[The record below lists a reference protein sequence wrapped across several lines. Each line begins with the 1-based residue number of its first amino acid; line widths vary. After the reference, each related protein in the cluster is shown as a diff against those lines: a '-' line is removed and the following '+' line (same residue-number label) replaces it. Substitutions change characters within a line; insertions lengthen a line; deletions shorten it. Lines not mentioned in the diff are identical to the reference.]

1 MPGGGFIRRL
11 PLDLLR
17 LQQWM
22 PPRQRGE
29 LIWIAS
35 RFQLFSIITKCIRV
49 HFQIQKLENK
59 LALAE
64 KKLQQE
70 RKDNQVLTRYIH
82 ARRKK
87 EEARKKAGEEA

>member
-1 MPGGGFIRRL
+1 
-11 PLDLLR
+11 
-17 LQQWM
+17 
-22 PPRQRGE
+22 
-29 LIWIAS
+29 
-35 RFQLFSIITKCIRV
+35 
-49 HFQIQKLENK
+49 

-64 KKLQQE
+64 KKLQQA